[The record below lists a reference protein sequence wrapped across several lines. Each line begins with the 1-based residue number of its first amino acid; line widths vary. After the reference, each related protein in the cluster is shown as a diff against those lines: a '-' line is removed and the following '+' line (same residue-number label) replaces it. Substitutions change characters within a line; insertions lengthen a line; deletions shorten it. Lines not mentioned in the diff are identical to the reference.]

1 MLFSKRNRTE
11 TLIIDEVFGCMTV
24 ENASI
29 FFHVSLIHDV
39 MSIVFQF
46 EFEINDRQTGA
57 EKIFYFKCSNYW
69 P

>member
-1 MLFSKRNRTE
+1 
-11 TLIIDEVFGCMTV
+11 MTV

-29 FFHVSLIHDV
+29 FFQVSLIHGV

-57 EKIFYFKCSNYW
+57 EKYSTSNVQIIGHDTKCS
-69 P
+69 